1 MLWMFLAK
9 DTLYLK
15 DKKPI
20 VLKPVETTVEE
31 ENFRHR
37 FSINEFVY
45 PTQISRGHFGGTAY
59 FYQMI
64 GGLLPSA
71 GFSFSVRGL
80 PPTSNRMYIN
90 GIPLLNMMLSSF
102 APLPINENLVS
113 SARVYRG
120 DAPIEYDGFLGGVID
135 MSVEP
140 VYDEVQAGVPTTY
153 VFFKGLF
160 GQYNNPAYVKV
171 GDEPGWR
178 TEDYSAALIR
188 NFLKGR
194 IRFNVLYAHSWMDFR
209 SRFRSGVIKDSVTG
223 EFVDIRSRFTNTTDL
238 LGASINVWKSLK
250 AYYVQSSTDY
260 DLSKIFGSALSGTF
274 NTSRTMTGAILS
286 LKYGGFEI
294 TYDSVYNFSPLVSFY
309 SRYFGVSGF
318 LQGKKETDRML
329 LYAGG
334 RLTFA
339 LSRSGPDKF
348 LHELKKL
355 LPTFRLKFKYFT
367 SENEAYR
374 FTLSTAYQYTLPF
387 FPMSSITVFP
397 SSYFRDYPY
406 GGVMTFGRENL
417 YRFVVTE
424 LEVYAGMFSPYFFYN
439 WGTDEWGEPSA
450 ETFLKRSVNAT
461 VLSYGFD
468 LTITDRSKDN
478 FRVSAT
484 VGRSRFI
491 RGVEGA
497 SPWERRYALSLSL
510 PYLTIIFAD
519 GLPAY
524 GWYYRCVKWDP
535 LPLGGY
541 ECVEYVLVYSFR
553 RSTPT
558 LTVASGKEWRYR
570 GFKVKAGVG
579 NFLFFFNRLIST
591 TKVDPTAVYLIYPVA
606 YLYVVKEW

>member
-15 DKKPI
+15 DKKPL

-45 PTQISRGHFGGTAY
+45 PTQVSRGHFGGTAY

-90 GIPLLNMMLSSF
+90 GIPLLNMMLSSL

-135 MSVEP
+135 MNVEP
-140 VYDEVQAGVPTTY
+140 VYNKAQVGVPTTY

-171 GDEPGWR
+171 GDEPRWR
-178 TEDYSAALIR
+178 TEDYSAAFIR

-194 IRFNVLYAHSWMDFR
+194 IRLNVLYAHSWMDFR
-209 SRFRSGVIKDSVTG
+209 SSFQGMFGDKVSS
-223 EFVDIRSRFTNTTDL
+223 FTNSSEMA
-238 LGASINVWKSLK
+238 GASVVLWRSLK
-250 AYYVQSSTDY
+250 LYYVQGNALNDLNNTYGSVLTSTFQTY
-260 DLSKIFGSALSGTF
+260 RNTLGIIGTF
-274 NTSRTMTGAILS
+274 R
-286 LKYGGFEI
+286 YGGFEI
-294 TYDSVYNFSPLVSFY
+294 TYDSLYNTSRLINFY
-309 SRYFGVSGF
+309 SRFVGF
-318 LQGKKETDRML
+318 SAFLNLDRRTDRML
-329 LYAGG
+329 LYIGG
-334 RLTFA
+334 RLTLA
-339 LSRSGPDKF
+339 LSGSGPGKF
-348 LHELKKL
+348 SHELKKL

-367 SENEAYR
+367 GENEAYR
-374 FTLSTAYQYTLPF
+374 VTLGTAYQYTTPF
-387 FPMSSITVFP
+387 IPMGNVNIFP
-397 SSYFRDYPY
+397 SSYFKDYPY
-406 GGVMTFGRENL
+406 GGVFTLGRETL
-417 YRFVVTE
+417 HRFAITE
-424 LEVYAGMFSPYFFYN
+424 VEIYVGAFQPYIFYN
-439 WGTDEWGEPSA
+439 WGTDVGSSA
-450 ETFLKRSVNAT
+450 EDFLKRSVNAT

-497 SPWERRYALSLSL
+497 SPWERRYALSLTTL
-510 PYLTIIFAD
+510 YLSILFAD
-519 GLPAY
+519 GIPTY
-524 GWYYRCVKWDP
+524 GWYYTCRASGKLLCSD
-535 LPLGGY
+535 
-541 ECVEYVLVYSFR
+541 YVLSYTFN
-553 RSTPT
+553 RSSPT
-558 LTVASGKEWRYR
+558 LMVASGKEWRYR
-570 GFKVKAGVG
+570 GFKVRAGVG